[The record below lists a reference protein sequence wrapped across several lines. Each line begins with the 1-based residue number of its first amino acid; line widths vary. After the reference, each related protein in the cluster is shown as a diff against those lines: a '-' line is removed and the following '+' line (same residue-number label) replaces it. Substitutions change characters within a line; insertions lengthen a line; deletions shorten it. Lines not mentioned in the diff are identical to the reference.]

1 MRRAVG
7 AEHMFRPFFCLTRG
21 AVSLLLMAM
30 LFTTVLAPDLAA
42 DEARERLVIE
52 TANGPR
58 TFMVEVART
67 ERQKALGLMF
77 RTRVPEGTG
86 MLFPYSRPQI
96 ITMWM
101 RNTYVSLDMI
111 FIGANQ
117 KIVRIAEATEPMSE
131 EIVSSERPAVAVL
144 EIAAGQA
151 RQLGIK
157 PGQAVVSAS
166 LSPAQ

>member
-1 MRRAVG
+1 MVR
-7 AEHMFRPFFCLTRG
+7 F
-21 AVSLLLMAM
+21 LLVVM
-30 LFTTVLAPDLAA
+30 LFATAIAPDLAA
-42 DEARERLVIE
+42 DETRERLVIE
-52 TANGPR
+52 TASGPR

-77 RTRVPEGTG
+77 RTSVPEGTG

-144 EIAAGQA
+144 EIAAGEA
-151 RQLGIK
+151 RRLGIK

-166 LSPAQ
+166 LEPAR